1 MIEVPDDLRR
11 TIASWAGEPGARW
24 LADLPRLVAEC
35 AELWGLTVGAPY
47 QPSGY
52 TSLAAPA
59 TRADG
64 TPCVLKVRC
73 PDEDWGQPE
82 GAALRHY
89 GGVAAVTLLAEDARL
104 DALLLERCTPG
115 TSLLTEPD
123 DVAARVV
130 AETVRELWAP
140 PAEGH
145 PFRPLS
151 RGAEP
156 WAASVRGSTRIDPR
170 LRDETLEL
178 LAWLVATEP
187 EPVVLHCDLHPG
199 NVLRAERR
207 PWLAIDPKPAVG
219 DPAYDLAPVI
229 RDRATPELAR
239 RRYAIACEVTG
250 LDPARVR
257 GWALVQAVEG
267 AAWAYDAGDT
277 AEGDA
282 FSRAAE
288 SIAPLPS
295 VP

>member
-1 MIEVPDDLRR
+1 MTEVPDDLRR
-11 TIASWAGEPGARW
+11 TIATWAGEPGARW
-24 LADLPRLVAEC
+24 LAALPGLVAGC
-35 AELWGLTVGAPY
+35 ADLWSLTVGEPY
-47 QPSGY
+47 QPAGY
-52 TSLAAPA
+52 TSLALRA

-73 PDEDWGQPE
+73 PDEWSQPE

-89 GGVAAVTLLAEDARL
+89 GGVAAVALLAEDIER

-115 TSLLTEPD
+115 TPLLAEPD

-145 PFRPLS
+145 PFRRLAS
-151 RGAEP
+151 GAEP
-156 WAASVRGSTRIDPR
+156 WAATIRGCVRLDRR
-170 LRDETLEL
+170 LRDETLEV

-187 EPVVLHCDLHPG
+187 PGVVLHCDLHPG
-199 NVLRAERR
+199 NVLRAGRR
-207 PWLAIDPKPAVG
+207 PWLAIDPKPVVG

-239 RRYAIACEVTG
+239 RRYAIGCEVTG

-267 AAWAYDAGDT
+267 AAWSYDLGDT
-277 AEGDA
+277 ASGDG
-282 FSRAAE
+282 FTRAAG

-295 VP
+295 SP